1 MCKIIQLR
9 SFLKKVDYCIST
21 TMRPSPYKLSVKQ
34 FDKETAAIL
43 KWTFEENER
52 AAEDCFPL
60 YRSLRVL
67 LHVFGQ
73 RYSVQYSLILSFHN
87 VCQTIDCDSLEM
99 FAMF

>member
-1 MCKIIQLR
+1 M
-9 SFLKKVDYCIST
+9 

-43 KWTFEENER
+43 KWTYEGNEH

-67 LHVFGQ
+67 LHVFELK
-73 RYSVQYSLILSFHN
+73 YSVQYSLTHSFCN
-87 VCQTIDCDSLEM
+87 VYQTIDCDSLEN
-99 FAMF
+99 FAMC